1 MDRTEHVRVCK
12 RCSNRKFDKHKG
24 LICGLTD
31 EVATFEVQCFSY
43 VRDEKAIEL
52 EDKKDALNKSLYR

>member
-1 MDRTEHVRVCK
+1 MDRTEHIKVCK
-12 RCSNRKFDKHKG
+12 RCMNRKFDKQKG

-52 EDKKDALNKSLYR
+52 EDKKEGIYRNQ

>member
-1 MDRTEHVRVCK
+1 M
-12 RCSNRKFDKHKG
+12 NRKFDKQKG

-52 EDKKDALNKSLYR
+52 EDKKEGIYRNQ

>member
-1 MDRTEHVRVCK
+1 M
-12 RCSNRKFDKHKG
+12 NRKFDKREG

-31 EVATFEVQCFSY
+31 EVATFDVQCCSY

-52 EDKKDALNKSLYR
+52 EDKKEGIYRSQ